1 MSYIYFGYPFGGRNE
16 CRTRFEDTRFG
27 DTRFE
32 CGLRLP
38 KALRA
43 CEWFECRTRFE
54 DTRFECGLRLPKA
67 LRACESLECRT
78 RFERWDLTKGG

>member
-1 MSYIYFGYPFGGRNE
+1 MLPTNRGVKFGHCLQCLWVFGHTNI
-16 CRTRFEDTRFG
+16 CDIRTIQFRRVSHALVDTQ
-27 DTRFE
+27 FE

-43 CEWFECRTRFE
+43 CEW
-54 DTRFECGLRLPKA
+54 
-67 LRACESLECRT
+67 LECCT

>member
-1 MSYIYFGYPFGGRNE
+1 MSEVYVYILYVIWDEYSSGRVSHALV
-16 CRTRFEDTRFG
+16 

-54 DTRFECGLRLPKA
+54 CSLPNQ
-67 LRACESLECRT
+67 
-78 RFERWDLTKGG
+78 GG